1 MSDPSSAAPTV
12 SGTTEPRFAALRDA
26 FAAAFV
32 DQPTMGAAVAVHVDG
47 RLVVDLW
54 GGLSDA
60 RSGAPWSRDTSTVVF
75 SCTKGVMSIVIA
87 RLVEAGRLDY
97 DEPVASLWPEFAAH
111 GKGDVT
117 VGDVLAH
124 RGGLSAPRDDLGLD
138 DVLDWPRMTSLLAAQ
153 RPLWQPAT
161 GHAYHALTHGWLAGE
176 IVRRVT
182 GRMPGDELQEVLAG
196 PARQGLRLGVPP
208 SEQAGIARL
217 EVGASLHEHVRAQDG
232 RAGAPSPD
240 WPTLAMTL
248 GHAFPAELA
257 GPDEAFQRADVRAA
271 GLPGAGGVATARGLS
286 AAWASVV
293 ADTDDGP
300 RLDPATLARAVR
312 PRSEGAPVYEAPAPW
327 PRWGAGFQL
336 DSAARRYLTGDGFGH
351 DGAGGQVAFAEPGLG
366 LGFAFVTNRM
376 EAGADL
382 RATRIVDALRDALT

>member
-1 MSDPSSAAPTV
+1 MSGPPSATPTV

-26 FAAAFV
+26 FTAAFV
-32 DQPTMGAAVAVHVDG
+32 GQSTMGAAVAVHVDG

-182 GRMPGDELQEVLAG
+182 GRMPGDELQEVLAE

-257 GPDEAFQRADVRAA
+257 GPDEAFQ
-271 GLPGAGGVATARGLS
+271 LS
-286 AAWASVV
+286 
-293 ADTDDGP
+293 
-300 RLDPATLARAVR
+300 LI
-312 PRSEGAPVYEAPAPW
+312 
-327 PRWGAGFQL
+327 
-336 DSAARRYLTGDGFGH
+336 H
-351 DGAGGQVAFAEPGLG
+351 
-366 LGFAFVTNRM
+366 
-376 EAGADL
+376 
-382 RATRIVDALRDALT
+382 I